1 MAHIC
6 SKESLPYVIGGGGDF
21 NIMRHPDDK
30 NTDNFNMRWPNLF
43 NAVTEALQLKE
54 ILMSGQQYTW
64 AGPRDNPTYEKLDRV
79 FASTEWEQYYPL
91 SIVVSRDRNLSNH
104 TPLIL
109 NTGATTHQNR
119 QPTFKFE
126 RGWLTRDGYFDM
138 IADIWQS

>member
-1 MAHIC
+1 
-6 SKESLPYVIGGGGDF
+6 
-21 NIMRHPDDK
+21 MRHPDDK
-30 NTDNFNMRWPNLF
+30 NTDNFDMRWPNLF